1 MAFNIVFWTCLKPL
15 FSKSYCFI
23 SLAVILF
30 WYGKEGIFID
40 MEKLGPKQFFTQRA
54 LLVTQ
59 FLGEKKDVSPN
70 ECRCGMFPYKNYTI
84 NLFKE
89 SIKTKT
95 EKTLVIGI
103 CSSWD
108 IYTSEIKIKSFALT

>member
-1 MAFNIVFWTCLKPL
+1 
-15 FSKSYCFI
+15 
-23 SLAVILF
+23 
-30 WYGKEGIFID
+30 
-40 MEKLGPKQFFTQRA
+40 MEKLGPKQFFTQTA

-59 FLGEKKDVSPN
+59 FLGEKKDVSLN

-108 IYTSEIKIKSFALT
+108 IYTSENKIKSFALT